1 MLTEAQKG
9 DYFVDGFLLKHLQ
22 VWPATLDRDN
32 LFEQQKI
39 FLVYLMG
46 IIPEYQDWQIQTE
59 YQKEY
64 KAITAT
70 KEIELDKTEIDLAR
84 MQGKDIEKIKKE
96 KLYTEK
102 AQRIRELNKKFRIKE
117 ENPEMGRIKIPGHD
131 PAANKDSQRE
141 QLWDILHGKGII
153 KKTGGDNGLQ
163 H

>member
-1 MLTEAQKG
+1 LLTEAQKG
-9 DYFVDGFLLKHLQ
+9 DYFVDGFLLKHLH
-22 VWPATLDRDN
+22 VWPATLDRNN

-39 FLVYLMG
+39 FLVYLLG

-59 YQKEY
+59 YQKGY
-64 KAITAT
+64 KAITAI

-96 KLYTEK
+96 KLYIEK
-102 AQRIRELNKKFRIKE
+102 TQRIQELNKKFGIKE
-117 ENPEMGRIKIPGHD
+117 ENPETGRVKIPGHD
-131 PAANKDSQRE
+131 PVNNNSQKE